1 MGVDKIERMKAAL
14 AETFPGTESAAETL
28 LLYGPIPKASVLES
42 LLPLLSISVENKAK
56 TIKELRRC
64 FEKAFIDEDVFS
76 DAPIAASIPTEI
88 LLVLDKNL
96 HLLPWEVTPTL
107 KNIRVYRQAS
117 FWHLQRQAASRLKDD
132 PVSYILNPGGDLRQT
147 EAFFSERLRPQW
159 RGIIGRPPQEQE
171 FLESLSS
178 SNLFMYFG
186 HGGGDAYV
194 KGSHIRSLPQVAPSF
209 LIGCS
214 SGRIKT
220 LGPFCPEGTFLNYL
234 YAGCPTI
241 LVNLWDVTDKD
252 IDKFTDCMLTR
263 LNLYQD
269 SGKENDENGD
279 NVEGGNL
286 GEAVDEARQVC
297 FLRHLNGAAP
307 VIYGLPFV

>member
-1 MGVDKIERMKAAL
+1 MGEDKVDRMKAAL
-14 AETFPGTESAAETL
+14 SESFPGFTSAAEIL
-28 LLYGPIPKASVLES
+28 LLYGPAPKASVLES
-42 LLPLLSISVENKAK
+42 LLPLVSSVTPLENKAR
-56 TIKELRRC
+56 TIKELRKC
-64 FEKAFIDEDVFS
+64 FERTFVDEEVFS
-76 DAPIAASIPTEI
+76 DEPVSACIPDEI
-88 LLVLDKNL
+88 YLVLDKNL

-107 KNIRVYRQAS
+107 RNIRVYRQAS
-117 FWHLQRQAASRLKDD
+117 FWHLQRQIAIRLQDD

-147 EAFFSERLRPQW
+147 ETFFSDKFKSNW
-159 RGIIGRPPQEQE
+159 KGIVGRPPQEQE
-171 FLESLSS
+171 FLDSLAS

-194 KGSHIRSLPQVAPSF
+194 KGTRIRLLPKVAPSF

-220 LGPFCPEGTFLNYL
+220 LGPFCPEGTFLNYM

-252 IDKFTDCMLTR
+252 IDKFTDCMLTK
-263 LNLYQD
+263 LKLYPD
-269 SGKENDENGD
+269 DDKENG
-279 NVEGGNL
+279 EGANL

-307 VIYGLPFV
+307 VIYGLPFL